1 MVRRNLNVFTKIS
14 SLTAIATIIILPIYN
29 LLSSVDDS
37 GNYMIRMLVLLTFYL
52 SIFSVPVSILSMF
65 STEKLS
71 KRIFALVVNVLPINL
86 IIYALIM
93 KFIDEFVRLAP

>member
-29 LLSSVDDS
+29 LLNSVDDS
-37 GNYMIRMLVLLTFYL
+37 GNYMIRMFALLTFYL

-71 KRIFALVVNVLPINL
+71 KRIFALVVNVLPISL

-93 KFIDEFVRLAP
+93 EFIDEFVRKAP